1 MSSMLTVI
9 VCMYRIHHFFFVVS
23 PAAFFKHDTQGNY
36 VIQSAKRYRCNDG
49 ILSLAEEELDL
60 YSDMCLRSQ
69 HLSHEAIFEPDFEIM
84 SSTVKQPHD
93 DHNMSLRDFG
103 QKIFANENIIE
114 VNKFTRR
121 THKQEFVSEEEGDR
135 RAALKRSYSR
145 KSSSSHYSNDQNDVI
160 KEEDDSVC

>member
-1 MSSMLTVI
+1 
-9 VCMYRIHHFFFVVS
+9 
-23 PAAFFKHDTQGNY
+23 
-36 VIQSAKRYRCNDG
+36 
-49 ILSLAEEELDL
+49 
-60 YSDMCLRSQ
+60 
-69 HLSHEAIFEPDFEIM
+69 
-84 SSTVKQPHD
+84 
-93 DHNMSLRDFG
+93 MSLRDFG